1 LRWLPTANVPQ
12 YQMTRETNLEG
23 SAPTAAQARRKLE
36 KAKSLKGEMSMG
48 QRFDE
53 WLTTPSGSAK
63 GHKAAV
69 WTVPDEISEV
79 GAQVQSD
86 VESDEVSASDLALQL
101 VMSHRVAA
109 GLAALPHEVTTQ
121 LRGKGVA
128 GRTISSIMASKVD
141 PSVMFSM
148 ERTFL
153 SSTNTSLYIIMIG
166 AGFTAINRM
175 AVESATHYT
184 GYVIIFL
191 GLISAVVHYV
201 VHCRRL
207 VMHAEITPRDTAER
221 DGRETLPPP
230 RHVHASPA
238 PRAYAR
244 LTTYG

>member
-1 LRWLPTANVPQ
+1 
-12 YQMTRETNLEG
+12 MTLEANLEG
-23 SAPTAAQARRKLE
+23 SAPTAAQAPTAALP
-36 KAKSLKGEMSMG
+36 KANSLKGEMSMG

-53 WLTTPSGSAK
+53 WLMTKPSASAK

-69 WTVPDEISEV
+69 VPDEISEV

-86 VESDEVSASDLALQL
+86 VEVSASDLALQL

-121 LRGKGVA
+121 LRGMGVA

-153 SSTNTSLYIIMIG
+153 SSTNISLYIIMIG

-175 AVESATHYT
+175 AVENATHYT
-184 GYVIIFL
+184 GYVTIFL

>member
-1 LRWLPTANVPQ
+1 MRWLPTANVPQ

-36 KAKSLKGEMSMG
+36 KANSLKGEMSMG

-53 WLTTPSGSAK
+53 WLTRPSASAK

-86 VESDEVSASDLALQL
+86 VEVSASDLALQL

-121 LRGKGVA
+121 LRGMGVA

-153 SSTNTSLYIIMIG
+153 SSTNISLYIIMIG

-184 GYVIIFL
+184 GYVTIFL